1 MSDPSL
7 LVLASLADGDKH
19 GHAMI
24 LDIEAFAGTR
34 LGPGTLYG
42 AITRLEGRG
51 LIRPLSSS
59 DRRQPYK
66 ITADGRA
73 YLREQLAG
81 LEQIV
86 RTGLKR
92 LKHA

>member
-1 MSDPSL
+1 
-7 LVLASLADGDKH
+7 
-19 GHAMI
+19 MI

-34 LGPGTLYG
+34 LGPGTPTAPSPG
-42 AITRLEGRG
+42 SRAG